1 MPLTQKDLD
10 AQTEKLV
17 KLIKSKVSG
26 VEARLKKE
34 IINSE
39 KNMEGKFGKFERNM
53 NRRFEFQKQEL
64 ESRLDDKFE
73 TNRRLLVNDMQNFQ
87 DKIITE
93 IKSIKQETQV
103 NSGHRRTLDDHEIR
117 IQKVEK
123 HLFSN

>member
-17 KLIKSKVSG
+17 KLIKSEVSG

-39 KNMEGKFGKFERNM
+39 KNMEGKFGKFEQNM